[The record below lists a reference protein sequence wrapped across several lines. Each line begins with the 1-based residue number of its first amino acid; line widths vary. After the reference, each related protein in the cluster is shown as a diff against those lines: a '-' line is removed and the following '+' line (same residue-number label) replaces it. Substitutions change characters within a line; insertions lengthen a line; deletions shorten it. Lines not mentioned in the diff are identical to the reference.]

1 LITGLR
7 LKCFNLSTSLNV
19 YMALLYKFRKY
30 YGDRISAELFSLV
43 PDNQHWNIC
52 TDGHNTLTAITVL
65 VLRDIVC
72 KVHIKLFNLGEAEV
86 LRSTQRTTRLTSY

>member
-1 LITGLR
+1 MEIEFLQSFFLWCLI
-7 LKCFNLSTSLNV
+7 
-19 YMALLYKFRKY
+19 
-30 YGDRISAELFSLV
+30 I
-43 PDNQHWNIC
+43 NI
-52 TDGHNTLTAITVL
+52 GIYALTAITVL